1 MIDISIRNYIIIYNS
16 SGVCHNI
23 DDRKLKLGFRKKLII
38 KIYSYVIQNNNIN
51 I

>member
-16 SGVCHNI
+16 SNIYHNI
-23 DDRKLKLGFRKKLII
+23 DNHKLKLGFGKKLLIE
-38 KIYSYVIQNNNIN
+38 IYSYIIQNNNIN